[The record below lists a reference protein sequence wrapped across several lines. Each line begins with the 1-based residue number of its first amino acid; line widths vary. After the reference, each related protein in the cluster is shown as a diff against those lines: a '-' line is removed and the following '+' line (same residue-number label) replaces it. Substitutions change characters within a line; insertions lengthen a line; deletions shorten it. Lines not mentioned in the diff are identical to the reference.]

1 MTADVNRSWTRFWD
15 TDHSVYVSQ
24 RHLDSHYSLIADDI
38 IRVLPGSDARVLD
51 HGCGEALHAGRIAEH
66 CGALTLCEA
75 APRLRARL
83 AERYIV
89 EPRISVIAPQEVE
102 SLPAESLDL
111 VIANSLIQYL
121 SAAELKALLPVW
133 RRALRP
139 TGRLIIADVITPG
152 QTAVTDASSLLR
164 FAARNGFLLEALG
177 GLVRTLFSD
186 YRRLRTELGL
196 SRYTEAEL
204 FNILKA
210 QGFTPMRLEPNF
222 GYNDGRLAVL
232 AIRES

>member
-1 MTADVNRSWTRFWD
+1 MTVDVNRSWTRFWD

-83 AERYIV
+83 AERYIS
-89 EPRISVIAPQEVE
+89 EPRISVIAPHEVE
-102 SLPAESLDL
+102 SLPAESLD
-111 VIANSLIQYL
+111 VIIANSLIQYL
-121 SAAELKALLPVW
+121 SPAELTALLPVW

-139 TGRLIIADVITPG
+139 GGRLIIADVITPD
-152 QTAVTDASSLLR
+152 QTAFTDASSLLR
-164 FAARNGFLLEALG
+164 FAAKNGFLIEALG

-196 SRYTEAEL
+196 SRYAEADL
-204 FNILKA
+204 FKMVKDN
-210 QGFTPMRLEPNF
+210 GFKPSRLTPNF
-222 GYNDGRLAVL
+222 GYNDARLAVL
-232 AIRES
+232 ATRES